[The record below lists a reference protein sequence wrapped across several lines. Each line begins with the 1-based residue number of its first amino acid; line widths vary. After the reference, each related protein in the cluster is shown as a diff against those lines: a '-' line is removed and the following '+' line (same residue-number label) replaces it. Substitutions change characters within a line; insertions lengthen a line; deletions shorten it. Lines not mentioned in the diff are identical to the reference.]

1 MDTQAPM
8 DMRQASEPSLQ
19 INQINQGLA
28 VHRVVVIGWFIDGAI
43 DIHN

>member
-8 DMRQASEPSLQ
+8 DIWQASEPSLQ
-19 INQINQGLA
+19 INQIDQHLA
-28 VHRVVVIGWFIDGAI
+28 VHGVVVIGWFIDGAI